1 MIMKTG
7 INFFPQTDNGGD
19 VMEEETY
26 VPIEARE
33 KKKMVSKLKDM
44 QYIWIPMHRIS
55 EQDIDKI
62 GENVDEVSEK
72 KFISVY
78 KNHYELWTQFG
89 DKKPKKEPLCKTC
102 EFEIS
107 NKEERLSDELNGN
120 CFGCFCFETG
130 QEYNWY

>member
-55 EQDIDKI
+55 EQDIDKL
-62 GENVDEVSEK
+62 GENLDEVSEK

-78 KNHYELWTQFG
+78 KTTMNYGHSLETKNQKKNHCVKHVSLKYPKR
-89 DKKPKKEPLCKTC
+89 KK
-102 EFEIS
+102 
-107 NKEERLSDELNGN
+107 D
-120 CFGCFCFETG
+120 
-130 QEYNWY
+130 